1 MKIVIAIDS
10 FKGSLTSYEAGN
22 SIADGIRNAMP
33 DANITIRPLADGG
46 EGTVDALTAGNNGII
61 KNITVTGPV
70 GRPVKSM
77 YGILNSNG
85 APTAVIEMAK
95 AAGIT
100 LVPADFPADMRNP
113 LYTTTYGVG
122 ELIKDAINEGCRDF
136 IIGIG
141 GSATNDGGIGMLQ
154 ALGFGM
160 LDDKGCQVPFGAIGL
175 KNLKSITTDN
185 VLPELSE
192 CTFRIACD
200 VTNPLCGANGCSAVF
215 GPQKGATAQMIA
227 DMDRWLAHYADI
239 AGDIAGMTSGN
250 ADACFPGSGA
260 AGGMGKAPAGVA
272 AIAKE
277 YGIPVI
283 AFCGCAS
290 DDAGVCNDNGIDAF
304 FPILTGVTT
313 LEEAMS
319 PDTARRNAA
328 ATAEQVFRLI
338 KTLS

>member
-122 ELIKDAINEGCRDF
+122 ELIKECHQR
-136 IIGIG
+136 
-141 GSATNDGGIGMLQ
+141 
-154 ALGFGM
+154 
-160 LDDKGCQVPFGAIGL
+160 GL
-175 KNLKSITTDN
+175 PRFYNRHWRK
-185 VLPELSE
+185 
-192 CTFRIACD
+192 
-200 VTNPLCGANGCSAVF
+200 
-215 GPQKGATAQMIA
+215 
-227 DMDRWLAHYADI
+227 
-239 AGDIAGMTSGN
+239 
-250 ADACFPGSGA
+250 
-260 AGGMGKAPAGVA
+260 
-272 AIAKE
+272 
-277 YGIPVI
+277 
-283 AFCGCAS
+283 
-290 DDAGVCNDNGIDAF
+290 
-304 FPILTGVTT
+304 
-313 LEEAMS
+313 
-319 PDTARRNAA
+319 RN
-328 ATAEQVFRLI
+328 Q
-338 KTLS
+338 